1 MINISKLKNEVTQG
15 IEAFKAKHGRSINDD
30 MSPLTN
36 YQVQKLASLP
46 AKAIDTITASGGI
59 TIKTLYKMGV
69 GVGYKGEEINI
80 VIRVLKDMA
89 GK

>member
-1 MINISKLKNEVTQG
+1 MIDITKLQEDVTKG
-15 IEAFKAKHGRSINDD
+15 IENFRVKHN
-30 MSPLTN
+30 MTN
-36 YQVQKLASLP
+36 YCIQKGAQLP
-46 AKAIDTITASGGI
+46 GKAMNTVESSGGI

-69 GVGYKGEEINI
+69 GVGYKGEEFNI

>member
-1 MINISKLKNEVTQG
+1 MIDIDSLQFSVTKG
-15 IEAFKAKHGRSINDD
+15 IENFRTKHN
-30 MSPLTN
+30 MTN
-36 YQVQKLASLP
+36 YQIQKGAQLP
-46 AKAIDTITASGGI
+46 GKTMDTVEASGGV

-69 GVGYKGEEINI
+69 GVGYKGNEFNI